1 MNGVLI
7 VNKPKG
13 KTSFDM
19 IRDVRKE
26 YGTKKV
32 GHIGTLDPLAEGV
45 LPVLIGECTKLSD
58 YLMNH
63 DKEYIAELK
72 LGKRTSTGD
81 SEGEII
87 EEKEIKDLNEEKI
100 ISVLNSFLGKTN
112 QLPPMYS
119 AIKIN
124 GKKLYDYARNG
135 EEDKVKDLIK
145 PREIEITEIELLEFN
160 KEDNII
166 KYRVVCSKG
175 TYIRVLC
182 EDIAI
187 KLGTCGYMKSL
198 LRTRVGKFKIEDQE
212 KVIDIED
219 ILENRIDIK
228 NSDLSKLLNG
238 VKLEV
243 KESNDLYNI
252 YCDNKYIGIGEVI
265 NNKLKRKIII

>member
-87 EEKEIKDLNEEKI
+87 EEKEIKELDEEEI
-100 ISVLNSFLGKTN
+100 INVLNSFLGKTK

-124 GKKLYDYARNG
+124 GKKLYDYARQG
-135 EEDKVKDLIK
+135 KQEEVEGLVETRD
-145 PREIEITEIELLEFN
+145 IEITEIDLLDFN
-160 KEDNII
+160 KEDNVI
-166 KYRVVCSKG
+166 KYRVVCSQG

-182 EDIAI
+182 EDIAK
-187 KLGTCGYMKSL
+187 KLGTVGYMKSI
-198 LRTRVGKFKIEDQE
+198 LRTRVGKFKLEDE
-212 KVIDIED
+212 NKVIDIES
-219 ILENRIDIK
+219 ILSDRIEIDEK
-228 NSDLSKLLNG
+228 DLGKLLNG
-238 VKLEV
+238 VKISV
-243 KESNDLYNI
+243 DKNNDLYNI
-252 YCDNKYIGIGEVI
+252 YCNNKYIGIGIVQ
-265 NNKLKRKIII
+265 NKTLKRKIII